1 MRPWRGRRRGP
12 CLPPAQA
19 DCNCGSIDFCA
30 LACGSTPQA
39 HGAYSSGPISPNLA
53 SRARVRGQQNP
64 WSMHR
69 SCRPLPSKPPPRP
82 RPPTGSQR
90 GEPTADPKS
99 GAPGRRPWR
108 GRRRGPCLP
117 PARADWNCVSG
128 VGGAR
133 RFLRAGARA
142 HIPSAWLPPQRPPF
156 PTSRDAGSS
165 SWAVEP
171 VEYAPPLPSPPHP
184 TRPPPRPRRPAGA
197 GARRTHRRSKAWSA
211 GKAPLA
217 RASPRALPPSGPS

>member
-117 PARADWNCVSG
+117 PAPADCHCG
-128 VGGAR
+128 RGCGGALQ
-133 RFLRAGARA
+133 FLCAGARA
-142 HIPSAWLPPQRPPF
+142 H
-156 PTSRDAGSS
+156 T
-165 SWAVEP
+165 
-171 VEYAPPLPSPPHP
+171 
-184 TRPPPRPRRPAGA
+184 PAE
-197 GARRTHRRSKAWSA
+197 GARRSAPHPRPPDRLPLRARHRRRVSIAALGRTGPHPKRM
-211 GKAPLA
+211 APTA
-217 RASPRALPPSGPS
+217 AASLPHLS